1 MPTATPNPF
10 PSFIPAEPAA
20 FGSVLFQL
28 AERGIEPE
36 VHAWDG
42 QPRHIWFTWNG
53 TQSLIAV
60 GEENLPENLPE

>member
-1 MPTATPNPF
+1 
-10 PSFIPAEPAA
+10 
-20 FGSVLFQL
+20 VLFQL
-28 AERGIEPE
+28 AERGIEPQ

-60 GEENLPENLPE
+60 GEENPPENLPE